1 MTLRLGPDAA
11 RYWLAGDGH
20 RVAAPFHLRWALPA
34 VCRQS
39 ERRWWI
45 VWGASWPLLASGAVF
60 WAFGL
65 GADWRVALAAAAL
78 LVALPG
84 VWGPVSVRPVGVDLP
99 SMALSVWA
107 AGLVVRGGWWIVA
120 GCLLAAVAATVKE
133 SSPVLVALWSWSPW
147 PLVALAVPAVTHLV
161 RRPRLDELTAGNATL
176 RRVHDHPMRSS
187 MEHHRGQWRSAWF
200 MVAPWGVCLAAL
212 VRPSPQ
218 VVVTLIVAYGLLV
231 VVTDTVRVYQAVA
244 GPVMA
249 LAAAQMIPPGWLLL
263 AVAVHVVFWRDPIVG

>member
-78 LVALPG
+78 L
-84 VWGPVSVRPVGVDLP
+84 
-99 SMALSVWA
+99 LS
-107 AGLVVRGGWWIVA
+107 
-120 GCLLAAVAATVKE
+120 
-133 SSPVLVALWSWSPW
+133 
-147 PLVALAVPAVTHLV
+147 
-161 RRPRLDELTAGNATL
+161 
-176 RRVHDHPMRSS
+176 
-187 MEHHRGQWRSAWF
+187 
-200 MVAPWGVCLAAL
+200 
-212 VRPSPQ
+212 
-218 VVVTLIVAYGLLV
+218 LIH
-231 VVTDTVRVYQAVA
+231 
-244 GPVMA
+244 
-249 LAAAQMIPPGWLLL
+249 I
-263 AVAVHVVFWRDPIVG
+263 